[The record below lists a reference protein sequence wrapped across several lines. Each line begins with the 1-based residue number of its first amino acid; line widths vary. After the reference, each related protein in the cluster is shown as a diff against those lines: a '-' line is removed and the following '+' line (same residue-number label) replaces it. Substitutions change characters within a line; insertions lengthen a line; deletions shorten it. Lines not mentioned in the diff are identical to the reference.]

1 MLKKTLLS
9 WSSGKDS
16 AWALNM
22 LRRQADIEV
31 VGLLTTVN
39 ECYRRI
45 AIHAVRLELLLSQA
59 EAVGLPLHIVNL
71 PSPCSNL
78 QYEAAMHK
86 AIEKARLERVEC
98 IAFGDLFLQD
108 IREYRESMLA
118 GTGITPLFPL
128 WNIPTDR
135 LAHQMIAGGLRAR
148 LSCIDPR
155 QLPASFAGREFDE
168 SFISELPVSV
178 DPCGERGEFHTFA
191 FAGPM
196 FNRPVDVQVGDIVER
211 EGFIYADILPVPNNS
226 LNPTARDDPGRSS
239 H

>member
-1 MLKKTLLS
+1 MVKKTLLS

-16 AWALNM
+16 AWALKV
-22 LRRQADIEV
+22 LRQQADIEV

-59 EAVGLPLHIVNL
+59 GAIGLPLHVVNL

-78 QYEAAMHK
+78 QYEAAMRK
-86 AIEKARLERVEC
+86 AIEEARREKVEC
-98 IAFGDLFLQD
+98 MAFGDLFLQD
-108 IREYRESMLA
+108 IREYREANLM
-118 GTGITPLFPL
+118 GTGIAPLFPL

-135 LAHQMIAGGLRAR
+135 LAYQMIAGGLRAR
-148 LSCIDPR
+148 LSCVDPQ

-168 SFISELPVSV
+168 SFIAELPVNV

-211 EGFIYADILPVPNNS
+211 EGFIYADILPASYNS
-226 LNPTARDDPGRSS
+226 FDRTPR
-239 H
+239 